1 MAFTTPK
8 TWSVADVLTAAD
20 LNAYVRDNI
29 KWLGT
34 DKPRCRVRNSANIS
48 HTSSG
53 NYQAL
58 TFNSER
64 VDVGSMHDTG
74 SNTGRLTVPTGGGG
88 FYAIGGCIEFAADS
102 TGRRGIQIRLNGS
115 TVIAREES
123 NALDGPSNA
132 TVMQIS
138 TVYQLAAGDY
148 VELMGLQASGGSLN
162 MLATGNYSPEF
173 YAHWLAT

>member
-1 MAFTTPK
+1 MAWTTPK
-8 TWSVADVLTAAD
+8 TWSVSDVLTAAD
-20 LNAYVRDNI
+20 MNAYVRDNS

-34 DKPRCRVRNSANIS
+34 DKPHARVRNTANIS

-53 NYQAL
+53 SYQAL

-64 VDVGSMHDTG
+64 VDVGAMHDTS

-88 FYAIGGCIEFAADS
+88 FYAIGGCIEFASNA
-102 TGRRGIQIRLNGS
+102 TGKRGIAVRLNGS
-115 TVIAREES
+115 TIIAQHES
-123 NALDGPSNA
+123 DNIGASDHALA
-132 TVMQIS
+132 IS

-148 VELMGLQASGGSLN
+148 VELMGKQSSGGSLN
-162 MLATGNYSPEF
+162 MLATSAYSPEF

>member
-29 KWLGT
+29 AWLAT
-34 DKPRCRVRNSANIS
+34 DKPHARVRNTANIS

-64 VDVGSMHDTG
+64 VDVGAMHDT
-74 SNTGRLTVPTGGGG
+74 STNTGRLTVPTGGGG
-88 FYAIGGCIEFAADS
+88 FYSIGGAIEFASNA
-102 TGRRGIQIRLNGS
+102 TGRRGIQIRLNG
-115 TVIAREES
+115 TTIIAREES
-123 NALDGPSNA
+123 ANLGANDHTCTIA
-132 TVMQIS
+132 

-148 VELMGLQASGGSLN
+148 VELMGLQASGGNLN
-162 MLATGNYSPEF
+162 MLATSAYSPEF

>member
-20 LNAYVRDNI
+20 LNAYVRDNT

-58 TFNSER
+58 TFNTER
-64 VDVGSMHDTG
+64 VDVGPMHDTG

-88 FYAIGGCIEFAADS
+88 LYAIGGQIEFASNS
-102 TGRRGIQIRLNGS
+102 TGRRGIQIRLNGT
-115 TVIAREES
+115 TVIAREETGNIGS
-123 NALDGPSNA
+123 NDHAV
-132 TVMQIS
+132 TVS

-162 MLATGNYSPEF
+162 MLATAGYGLEF

>member
-1 MAFTTPK
+1 MALTTPK
-8 TWSVADVLTAAD
+8 TWSVGDVLTAAD

-29 KWLGT
+29 KWAVT
-34 DKPRCRVRNSANIS
+34 DKPRCRVRNSSNIS

-58 TFNSER
+58 TFDSER
-64 VDVGSMHDTG
+64 VDVGPMHDTG

-88 FYAIGGCIEFAADS
+88 FYAIGGNVEFVANA
-102 TGRRGIQIRLNGS
+102 TGRRGLQIRLNGS
-115 TVIAREES
+115 TIIARTEVGAQTTDFPVS
-123 NALDGPSNA
+123 ID
-132 TVMQIS
+132 

-148 VELMGLQASGGSLN
+148 VELMALQASGGSLN
-162 MLATGNYSPEF
+162 MLATSAYSPEF